1 MKGLLLKEILGIKSF
16 LKMYLFIIAVCIIPV
31 AVSQNG
37 SFSSGFAI
45 GVCTFVGIMMCFVS
59 FNYDAVSKWDKFVL
73 TLPFTREQI
82 VRSKYLFSLIM
93 IGVGMGMGLAVS
105 AVLAAVSG
113 AGLGPEVFFTMA
125 FLVACGLLSI
135 SVIIP
140 LIFKFGVEKSRI
152 IVIVIF
158 LVPFMTFIGLFGN
171 GTVDDAAVEAAFSV
185 LLWLLPLCG
194 AAALAV
200 SYPASVHIY
209 RKKEV

>member
-37 SFSSGFAI
+37 RFSSGFAI

-93 IGVGMGMGLAVS
+93 IGVGMGMGPPCL
-105 AVLAAVSG
+105 
-113 AGLGPEVFFTMA
+113 
-125 FLVACGLLSI
+125 
-135 SVIIP
+135 
-140 LIFKFGVEKSRI
+140 R
-152 IVIVIF
+152 
-158 LVPFMTFIGLFGN
+158 
-171 GTVDDAAVEAAFSV
+171 
-185 LLWLLPLCG
+185 
-194 AAALAV
+194 
-200 SYPASVHIY
+200 
-209 RKKEV
+209 R